1 LVAGVAI
8 TVLVVDLEEVPNGVR
23 DLQPVQN
30 VVYSLD
36 DLGTTEKTVQEE
48 SDENRLEFDP
58 AGEGFFVLIV
68 ADDVLWN
75 G

>member
-1 LVAGVAI
+1 MAI
-8 TVLVVDLEEVPNGVR
+8 TVLVVDLEKVPNGVR
-23 DLQPVQN
+23 DLQSVQN

-36 DLGTTEKTVQEE
+36 DLGTTENTVQEE
-48 SDENRLEFDP
+48 SDKNRLELRP
-58 AGEGFFVLIV
+58 AGERFFVLVV